1 MAIIMQARQLGLRA
15 IASFV
20 AGAILVAAFAPI
32 GFAGLAFLCVAV
44 LFYICRDLTP
54 RQAFLMGL
62 AFGYG
67 LFGFGVSWVYVSLNV
82 YGGMPIWMGSIAVLL
97 FAGILAIFIGFTTYF
112 AARLCPQGG
121 VKRILMLAPLWVVFE
136 WIKSWIFTGFAWM
149 ELGVSQTP
157 SWFFGFAPFGGV
169 YLVSFMVAI
178 SASCLVLLFR
188 YPGKLWSGGVLVCVI
203 LGSAL
208 ADQVSWTKAV
218 GQPVNVGIVQA
229 NVPINQ
235 KWRPQYRERVIAKLR
250 SMSEFIVEQESS
262 KQTPV
267 DLLVWPETAL
277 PLFYQETDPKFW
289 QDLIPSNT
297 ALLTGIVDYPN
308 SDHNY
313 NAAVLNCDSQQQL
326 YRKRH
331 LVPFG
336 EYLPM
341 KFLFS
346 WLLEYLQLPMDDL
359 DAWQGEQSL
368 NCENSVKIGLSICY
382 EDAFASEIR
391 RYSGDATLLI
401 NISEDA
407 WFGDSFAPHQRLQMG
422 QMRAR
427 ELSRPMARS
436 ANSGPSSMIDHR
448 GRVLVKTAQFEEAT
462 LAYALQPQTG
472 DTAFKR
478 FGHWI
483 VWLCLGLLVLVF
495 IRNQG
500 RSKE

>member
-1 MAIIMQARQLGLRA
+1 MAIIAQQLGLRA
-15 IASFV
+15 VVSFIAGTV
-20 AGAILVAAFAPI
+20 LVTAFAPI

-44 LFYICRDLTP
+44 LFHICNDLPP
-54 RQAFLMGL
+54 RQSFLMGL

-67 LFGFGVSWVYVSLNV
+67 LFGFGVSWVYISLNV
-82 YGGMPIWMGSIAVLL
+82 YGGMPLWMGSLAVLL
-97 FAGILAIFIGFTTYF
+97 FAGILAVFIGFTTYF
-112 AARLCPQGG
+112 AALLCPQGG
-121 VKRILMLAPLWVVFE
+121 VKRVLVLAPMWVVFE

-157 SWFFGFAPFGGV
+157 NWFFGFAPLGGV

-178 SASCLVLLFR
+178 SASCLVLLVR
-188 YPGKLWSGGVLVCVI
+188 YPRKFWSGGMLVSII
-203 LGSAL
+203 LVAAL
-208 ADQVSWTKAV
+208 SDQISWTNAV
-218 GQPVNVGIVQA
+218 GQPLNVGIVQG

-235 KWRPQYRERVIAKLR
+235 KWQPQYRERVIAKLR
-250 SMSEFIVEQESS
+250 SMSEFLVEQASN
-262 KQTPV
+262 KQAPI
-267 DLLVWPETAL
+267 DLLIWPETAL
-277 PLFYQETDPKFW
+277 PLFYQQTDEKFW

-297 ALLTGIVDYPN
+297 SLLTGIVDYPDA
-308 SDHNY
+308 DHNY

-341 KFLFS
+341 KFLFN

-368 NCENSVKIGLSICY
+368 TCKGGVKIGLSICY
-382 EDAFASEIR
+382 EDAFAGEIR
-391 RYSGDATLLI
+391 RYSGDATLLV

-436 ANSGPSSMIDHR
+436 ANSGPSSVIDHR
-448 GRVLVKTAQFEEAT
+448 GRVLAKTIQFEEAT
-462 LAYALQPQTG
+462 LAYTLQPQTG

-478 FGHWI
+478 FGNWI
-483 VWLCLGLLVLVF
+483 VWLCIGLLSLMVF
-495 IRNQG
+495 RKKG
-500 RSKE
+500 HSKE

>member
-1 MAIIMQARQLGLRA
+1 MAIIMQAGQLALRA
-15 IASFV
+15 IISFV

-32 GFAGLAFLCVAV
+32 GFAGLAFPCLAV
-44 LFYICRDLTP
+44 LFYVCSDLTP
-54 RQAFLMGL
+54 RHAFLMGL

-67 LFGFGVSWVYVSLNV
+67 LFGFGVSWVYISLNV
-82 YGGMPIWMGSIAVLL
+82 YGGMPAWMGSIAVLL
-97 FAGILAIFIGFTTYF
+97 FAGILAVFIGLTTYF
-112 AARLCPQGG
+112 AARLFPQGG
-121 VKRILMLAPLWVVFE
+121 VKRILVLAPSWVVFE

-157 SWFFGFAPFGGV
+157 SWFFGFAPLGGV
-169 YLVSFMVAI
+169 YLVSFLVAI
-178 SASCLVLLFR
+178 SASCLVLLVR
-188 YPGKLWSGGVLVCVI
+188 YPGKLWSGGLLVCII
-203 LGSAL
+203 LGAAL
-208 ADQVSWTKAV
+208 ADQISWTKSV
-218 GQPVNVGIVQA
+218 GQPVNVGIVQG

-235 KWRPQYRERVIAKLR
+235 KWQPQYRQRVITKLR
-250 SMSEFIVEQESS
+250 SMSEFIVEEASNQ
-262 KQTPV
+262 QTPI

-277 PLFYQETDPKFW
+277 PLFYQQTDQKFW
-289 QDLIPSNT
+289 QDLIPSGT
-297 ALLTGIVDYPN
+297 ALLTGIVDYPDA
-308 SDHNY
+308 DHNY
-313 NAAVLNCDSQQQL
+313 NAAVLNCAPQQQL

-341 KFLFS
+341 RFLFS
-346 WLLEYLQLPMDDL
+346 WLLEYLQLPLDDL
-359 DAWQGEQSL
+359 DAWQGQQSL
-368 NCENSVKIGLSICY
+368 SCENGVKIGLSICY
-382 EDAFASEIR
+382 EDAFAGEIR

-436 ANSGPSSMIDHR
+436 ANSGPSSVIDHR
-448 GRVLVKTAQFEEAT
+448 GRVLAKTAQFEEAT

-478 FGHWI
+478 YGNWI
-483 VWLCLGLLVLVF
+483 VWLCIAVLLLVC
-495 IRNQG
+495 IRNKG
-500 RSKE
+500 YSKQ